1 MRSFRPPLGF
11 YPWHFLLISVPIY
24 VQFSLPCTSTF
35 FGAFYLLLKLC
46 KPVGRSVQAILV
58 VYPALA
64 TYFCPFSATK
74 SSELGPISPL
84 RHEPTD
90 SVQCSTACSERSSR
104 PQKPPLLAFGA
115 LGITARPPLLSDL
128 LPVHDLYCK
137 LWTVTTNP
145 CMAVVCVMKL
155 FLAFIHRP
163 RQRAVS
169 QDSSFGS
176 TSSKAQIL
184 SPQRVYISLSGPG
197 PGVRVL
203 TFG

>member
-1 MRSFRPPLGF
+1 MRSSRPPLEF
-11 YPWHFLLISVPIY
+11 YPWRVCLVSVQLH
-24 VQFSLPCTSTF
+24 VWCSLHCTSTF

-104 PQKPPLLAFGA
+104 PQKRPLLAFGE
-115 LGITARPPLLSDL
+115 LSITARPPLLSDL
-128 LPVHDLYCK
+128 LPVHIS
-137 LWTVTTNP
+137 TVN
-145 CMAVVCVMKL
+145 CGL
-155 FLAFIHRP
+155 
-163 RQRAVS
+163 
-169 QDSSFGS
+169 
-176 TSSKAQIL
+176 
-184 SPQRVYISLSGPG
+184 
-197 PGVRVL
+197 
-203 TFG
+203 